1 MRTILSGL
9 FAGLLF
15 GIGLG
20 LGGMTDPAKVLGF
33 LDFAGAWNP
42 SLIFVMGGGV
52 GVFALLFPLIRKRS
66 GPLFAPSFD
75 LPLGRPIDKRLVLG
89 AATFGVGWGL
99 LGLCPGPAI
108 TNAAVAGPQILLFLG
123 AMGAGMAIHAALQK
137 VRAGKAAERELL
149 APDA

>member
-15 GIGLG
+15 GVGLG
-20 LGGMTDPAKVLGF
+20 LGGMTNPENVLGF

-42 SLIFVMGGGV
+42 SLLFVMGGGV
-52 GVFALLFPLIRKRS
+52 GVFSILFPLIRKRS

-75 LPLGRPIDKRLVLG
+75 LPLRRQIDKRLVTG
-89 AATFGVGWGL
+89 AAIFGVGWGL

-108 TNAAVAGPQILLFLG
+108 VNAAAGSPKILLFLA
-123 AMGAGMAIHAALQK
+123 AMGAGMALHSFVEGRRSKEAQ
-137 VRAGKAAERELL
+137 LL